1 MVPPPGVADTPT
13 EPPWASTMAA
23 TIASLAS
30 DGQDGSV
37 DAAGAVVDASTAAAL
52 REAAVVPEDALERND
67 SGTAL
72 HEVGALVVPG
82 PTGTNVNDVYI
93 GIRG

>member
-1 MVPPPGVADTPT
+1 MRG
-13 EPPWASTMAA
+13 

-30 DGQDGSV
+30 DGQDGGV
-37 DAAGAVVDASTAAAL
+37 DAAGAIVDGGTVARL
-52 REAAVVPEDALERND
+52 RDAGIDPEDALARND

-72 HEVGALVVPG
+72 GAIGALVAPG

-93 GIRG
+93 GIRDAGTGE